1 MHIVDVC
8 SLQQIEPGARRAV
21 RAAGADIALFN
32 IDGALH
38 ALENSCLH
46 AGAALRLDEAAG
58 AADADF
64 YRAKIGTAR
73 FFADHI
79 LTQAAGYRCAVV
91 DGSAG
96 VLALSD
102 EQF

>member
-1 MHIVDVC
+1 MQIVDVC

-46 AGAALRLDEAAG
+46 NGAALSGGRVCGKVVACPAHGWRYDVTTGALLAAPEKRLRTFPVEV
-58 AADADF
+58 
-64 YRAKIGTAR
+64 I
-73 FFADHI
+73 
-79 LTQAAGYRCAVV
+79 
-91 DGSAG
+91 DGRVMIHVAT
-96 VLALSD
+96 
-102 EQF
+102 